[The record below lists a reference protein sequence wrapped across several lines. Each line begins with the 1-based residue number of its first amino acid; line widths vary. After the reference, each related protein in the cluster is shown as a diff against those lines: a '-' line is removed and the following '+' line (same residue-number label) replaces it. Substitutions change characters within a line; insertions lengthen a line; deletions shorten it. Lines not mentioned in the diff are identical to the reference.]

1 MHKSKFFKI
10 FLSIAITIAFSLSF
24 FNTENNAL
32 AKGSSKYSGEE
43 LYKGIVF
50 GQDEIGKK
58 LVSNNEEYTKMN
70 SPETKKF
77 LNGLTEYI
85 NQKDSSYFSNL
96 KNAVDNNDPNKT
108 LKLLQSSGKY
118 FDQYLEKTNA
128 ENKPKDGTANRCGVA
143 AVCVAAVAAGVYNY
157 AVAVQA
163 GAVVQVGYAVWAL
176 KTKTVNNA
184 TRSTDSLNQSNN
196 PEQEVAKVLKI
207 INEG

>member
-1 MHKSKFFKI
+1 MHNSKLFKI
-10 FLSIAITIAFSLSF
+10 FLSITITIAFSLSF
-24 FNTENNAL
+24 FNTENNAT
-32 AKGSSKYSGEE
+32 AKGNSKYSGEE

-50 GQDEIGKK
+50 GQDEIGRK

-70 SPETKKF
+70 SPETKEF
-77 LNGLTEYI
+77 LNGLTKYI
-85 NQKDSSYFSNL
+85 KQKDSSYFSNL

-143 AVCVAAVAAGVYNY
+143 AVAAGVYNY
-157 AVAVQA
+157 VVAVQA

-176 KTKTVNNA
+176 KTKAVNNA
-184 TRSTDSLNQSNN
+184 TRSSDSLNQSNN

-207 INEG
+207 INEE

>member
-1 MHKSKFFKI
+1 MHKSKFLKV
-10 FLSIAITIAFSLSF
+10 FLSITITLAFSLSF
-24 FNTENNAL
+24 FNFENSAK

-58 LVSNNEEYTKMN
+58 LVSNKEEYKKMN
-70 SPETKKF
+70 SPETKEF
-77 LNGLTEYI
+77 LNGLTKYI
-85 NQKDSSYFSNL
+85 KQKDSSYFSNL
-96 KNAVDNNDPNKT
+96 KNAVDSNDPNKT
-108 LKLLQSSGKY
+108 LSLLQSSGKY
-118 FDQYLEKTNA
+118 FDQYLEKNNA
-128 ENKPKDGTANRCGVA
+128 ENKPKDGTANRCG
-143 AVCVAAVAAGVYNY
+143 VAAGVYNY

-184 TRSTDSLNQSNN
+184 TRSSDSLNQSNN

-207 INEG
+207 LNE